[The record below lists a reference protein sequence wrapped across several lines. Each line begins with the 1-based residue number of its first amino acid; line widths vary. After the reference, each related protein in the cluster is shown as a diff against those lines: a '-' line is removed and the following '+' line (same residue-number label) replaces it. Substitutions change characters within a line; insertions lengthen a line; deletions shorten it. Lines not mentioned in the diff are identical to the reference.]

1 MHSTASMPVMPP
13 LQPVLQQHEITQ
25 AEFARGVGLSA
36 AAVCRLVRHGL
47 LPARNPAAVR
57 KRAVDFLKAR
67 GVSMAHLRDL
77 VLPHVAAPK
86 EVGPAGLHPGE
97 AVPVNPDAIETQE
110 EESMLLR
117 CEPITPAARKHFK
130 LPRSP
135 FTDDIQCRDDVF
147 ASQHGRY
154 VRAAMMDAATNHGF
168 VAIIGQSGSGKSTLR
183 EELEE
188 RIREDRRP
196 IVLIKPYIHGVE
208 PSGARG
214 KPLRSGHI
222 AEAIV
227 DALAPGVS
235 LKSSPQARY
244 KQVHELLKG
253 SRSAGY
259 THLLVIEEAHRL
271 PIPTLKHLK
280 NFMELK
286 DGLRRLLG
294 VCLIGQNEL
303 FDILSERNPEVRE
316 IVQRCEQITME
327 PLDNDVEAYLQLKF
341 QRMGLTLD
349 KVFEPDAID
358 AIRARLIHTAH
369 GHRTNEVVSICYPQ
383 VVNNL
388 VCRALN
394 AAAAVGFP
402 KVDAQVI
409 AGC

>member
-1 MHSTASMPVMPP
+1 MTHATTTLPP
-13 LQPVLQQHEITQ
+13 LLPVLSAHQITQ
-25 AEFARGVGLSA
+25 SEFARGVGLSA
-36 AAVCRLVRHGL
+36 AAACRLVKHGL
-47 LPARNPAAVR
+47 LPARQPAAVR
-57 KRAVDFLKAR
+57 RRAVDYLKGR
-67 GVSMAHLRDL
+67 GVSIAAMRAL
-77 VLPHVAAPK
+77 VLPPVAAPK
-86 EVGPAGLHPGE
+86 EVGPAGLASSE
-97 AVPVNPDAIETQE
+97 AAPRAPETTATLE
-110 EESMLLR
+110 EEPMLLR
-117 CEPITPAARKHFK
+117 NENLTPLARKHFG

-135 FTDDIQCRDDVF
+135 FVDDINGRDDVLLT
-147 ASQHGRY
+147 QHGRY

-183 EELEE
+183 EELAE
-188 RIREDRRP
+188 RIREERKP
-196 IVLIKPYIHGVE
+196 IVLIQPYVQGME
-208 PSGARG
+208 ASETRG

-244 KQVHELLKG
+244 KQVHELLKA
-253 SRSAGY
+253 SRAAGY
-259 THLLVIEEAHRL
+259 THLLLIEEAHRL

-280 NFMELK
+280 NFLELK
-286 DGLRRLLG
+286 DGLRRLMG

-303 FDILSERNPEVRE
+303 FNLLSERNPEVRE
-316 IVQRCEQITME
+316 IVQRCEQVVME

-341 QRMGLTLD
+341 ERAGLKLAD
-349 KVFEPDAID
+349 VFEPDALD
-358 AIRARLIHTAH
+358 AIRARLIQTTA

-394 AAAAVGFP
+394 AAAAVGYP